1 MGFLYTTFPNAPARP
16 PASTFDQ
23 SLIAHTYFCSGD
35 IKQMICCSLF
45 PSPSSIS
52 SASVALPSTQLGEVS
67 ERIRDGLLSVFLK
80 KCPFQFYQSW
90 SERYLCMI
98 TSDEKISSPHLVCKQ
113 NSLYLHSLC
122 VDILFN
128 SLPREITDVTS
139 DVSTCKGYPWATK
152 SLFPLQRLSLGIPM
166 KIPMIEKQKARTG
179 RWEDG
184 KGGFSFHFPLNP
196 TRFHFPLSP
205 ASLRH
210 KEASEEDSV

>member
-1 MGFLYTTFPNAPARP
+1 MRTWFWISIKINVHIDGTPSMVFLSFRDWSKSIELGGAGHGFFYITFPTAPARP
-16 PASTFDQ
+16 PAKLFDQ

-45 PSPSSIS
+45 SSPSSIS

-90 SERYLCMI
+90 SERHLCMI
-98 TSDEKISSPHLVCKQ
+98 RSDETISSPRLACKQ
-113 NSLYLHSLC
+113 NSWYLHSLC

-139 DVSTCKGYPWATK
+139 DVSTCKGYLWVSKLLLP
-152 SLFPLQRLSLGIPM
+152 PQRLSLGIPM
-166 KIPMIEKQKARTG
+166 KKTMIEK
-179 RWEDG
+179 
-184 KGGFSFHFPLNP
+184 
-196 TRFHFPLSP
+196 
-205 ASLRH
+205 
-210 KEASEEDSV
+210 